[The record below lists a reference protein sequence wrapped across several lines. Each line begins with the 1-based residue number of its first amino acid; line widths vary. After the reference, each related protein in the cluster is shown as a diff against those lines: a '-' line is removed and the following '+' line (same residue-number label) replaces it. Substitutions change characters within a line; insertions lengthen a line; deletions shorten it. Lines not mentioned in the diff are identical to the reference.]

1 MLNRIIFL
9 QKGKKHIFFLIFDY
23 FIRTDFQN
31 KISGSKDNL
40 FFLIMLYSMQNLSSP
55 PGVEPMPWVLG
66 AGSLN
71 HWAIREVPK

>member
-40 FFLIMLYSMQNLSSP
+40 FFFDHAVQHAKP
-55 PGVEPMPWVLG
+55 
-66 AGSLN
+66 
-71 HWAIREVPK
+71 